1 MTPAER
7 EKRLDAAEKASRE
20 DRAPRLSCDP
30 LLARAPGE
38 TGGEGPLV
46 ITRANRLLLRA
57 R

>member
-7 EKRLDAAEKASRE
+7 EKRLDDGREGLARE

-38 TGGEGPLV
+38 TGREVAL
-46 ITRANRLLLRA
+46 
-57 R
+57 